1 MRKHIG
7 KIFVGILTSFFIL
20 YVAVVAYDKFRE
32 PSYVRNMGEFN
43 IGVTSNLYNGL
54 CGNEKIWKKD
64 DPHWKQLFNIS
75 VCEDN
80 VDSIMSEGQW
90 IVVHTSC
97 ERELRKNMETGEEV
111 EKNEGKCFGGG
122 ILFLE

>member
-7 KIFVGILTSFFIL
+7 KIFVGILTLVFIL
-20 YVAVVAYDKFRE
+20 YVVVVAYDKFRE
-32 PSYVRNMGEFN
+32 PSYIRN
-43 IGVTSNLYNGL
+43 IGDFSIGLKTDLYNGL
-54 CGNEKIWKKD
+54 CGIETVWKKG
-64 DPHWKQLFNIS
+64 DPHWKALFYIR

-111 EKNEGKCFGGG
+111 EKNEGKCFGGS
-122 ILFLE
+122 ISFLE